1 LLRGIE
7 PAGLYPLSSRFGSS
21 PLSMYIAMGNGTPG
35 VVLREQGFSGKT
47 LITLG
52 INYSQMHDSSACLV
66 RGGELLFAVA
76 EERLSRVKHDARFPQ
91 NAIRACLDFG
101 KVRADQLDEV
111 CFCWPTAG
119 PLYRHDLKCYA
130 SGKMPLTYLSGLN
143 STLYFLSMWHQ
154 ESGAKKFA
162 QQFGPTR
169 AKMRFVD
176 HHLAHAISAYAYSG
190 FDEAAV
196 AVMDGRGAWEATS
209 IWHGRNGRLEH
220 MLTIPFP
227 DSIGFF
233 YSGFT
238 EFLGFQPNSDEW
250 KVMGLAPYGQPGI
263 DLSAFIDVHAAPYR
277 VQARQLAT
285 NGTAPL
291 ARMTAKLGPPR
302 AAESE
307 IDDRH
312 KNIAYAVQ
320 DACETAM
327 MNVVRLAIEKTGC
340 RSVCLAGGV
349 ALNSKANGK
358 IASSGMV
365 ERFFVQPAAT
375 DDGAALGAAFAPY
388 LDNNGKLPNKA
399 MRHGY
404 WGPSFDDEAIE
415 AALRTYKLHYTRLVD
430 PAVTAAEL
438 LEQGKILGWFQGR
451 MEFGPRALGSRS
463 ILADPRDPEMNTRVN
478 NAVKFR
484 EWWRPFAPSLKK
496 EAAEEYLECVSD
508 SPFMILTAQ
517 VRPEKRGVIPA
528 VTHVDGSARPQTVEK
543 EINPLYWRVI
553 DEFGKRTGVPVVMN
567 TSFNLRG
574 EAIVHTPADAIR
586 TFFSS
591 GMDALV
597 IGSFLV
603 GK

>member
-1 LLRGIE
+1 ML
-7 PAGLYPLSSRFGSS
+7 
-21 PLSMYIAMGNGTPG
+21 
-35 VVLREQGFSGKT
+35 
-47 LITLG
+47 TLG
-52 INYSQMHDSSACLV
+52 INYSQMHDSAACLV
-66 RGGELLFAVA
+66 RDGELLFAVA
-76 EERLSRVKHDARFPQ
+76 EERISRLKHDARFPHH
-91 NAIRACLDFG
+91 AIRACLEFAR
-101 KVRADQLDEV
+101 VRAEQLDEV
-111 CFCWPTAG
+111 CFGWLTAG
-119 PLYRHDLKCYA
+119 PGYRHDLKCFA
-130 SGKMPLTYLSGLN
+130 TGKMPVTYLNGLN
-143 STLYFLSMWHQ
+143 STLHFLSMWHQ

-162 QQFGPTR
+162 QHFGPTR

-176 HHLAHAISAYAYSG
+176 HHLAHAISAYAFSG
-190 FDEAAV
+190 FREAAV

-209 IWHGRNGRLEH
+209 IWHGRDGRLEH
-220 MLTIPFP
+220 VLTIPFP

-250 KVMGLAPYGQPGI
+250 KVMGLAPYGQPGV
-263 DLSAFIDVHAAPYR
+263 DLSAFIDLKAAPYR
-277 VQARQLAT
+277 VHARHLFT
-285 NGTAPL
+285 NGAAPY
-291 ARMTAKLGPPR
+291 ARMTAQLGPAR
-302 AAESE
+302 VAEGE

-327 MNVVRLAIEKTGC
+327 TNVVRLAIEKTRC
-340 RSVCLAGGV
+340 RNVCLAGGV

-358 IASSGMV
+358 IAACGMV
-365 ERFFVQPAAT
+365 DEFFVQPAAT
-375 DDGAALGAAFAPY
+375 DDGVALGAALAPY

-404 WGPSFDDEAIE
+404 WGPSFEDKAIE
-415 AALRTYKLHYTRLVD
+415 TALRTYKLRYTKLAD
-430 PAVTAAEL
+430 PACATAEL
-438 LEQGKILGWFQGR
+438 LRQGKILGWFQGR

-463 ILADPRDPEMNTRVN
+463 ILADPRDPEMNAKVN
-478 NAVKFR
+478 SAVKFR

-496 EAAEEYLECVSD
+496 EAASEYLESATD

-517 VRPEKRGVIPA
+517 VRPEKRSVIPA

-543 EINPLYWRVI
+543 EINPLCWRLI
-553 DEFGKRTGVPVVMN
+553 DEFEKRTGVPVVMN

-574 EAIVHTPADAIR
+574 EAIVHTPTDAIR

-603 GK
+603 EK